1 MPITNAASKF
11 FTESVDLTSTNQT
24 TIYTVPNNHSAVVK
38 ALIIA
43 NTDTSNRNI
52 DLKWY
57 HADDATT
64 HSILEG
70 HQVTGSNFEAVLN
83 DNVPLYLHA
92 GCNGCNSQH
101 HSNNYFRR
109 RILRSEPL
117 GSQLP

>member
-92 GCNGCNSQH
+92 GD
-101 HSNNYFRR
+101 
-109 RILRSEPL
+109 ILYVTAATANTIVTTISVEEYYDPNR
-117 GSQLP
+117 

>member
-1 MPITNAASKF
+1 MPITNTASKF
-11 FTESVDLTSTNQT
+11 FTESVDLTSTSQT

-57 HADDATT
+57 HADDAST

-70 HQVTGSNFEAVLN
+70 HQITGSNFEAVLN

-92 GCNGCNSQH
+92 GD
-101 HSNNYFRR
+101 
-109 RILRSEPL
+109 ILYVTAATANTIVTTISVEEYYDPNR
-117 GSQLP
+117 

>member
-11 FTESVDLTSTNQT
+11 FTESVDLTSTDQT
-24 TIYTVPNNHSAVVK
+24 TIYTVPNNHSAIVK

-43 NTDTSNRNI
+43 NTDSSNRNI

-70 HQVTGSNFEAVLN
+70 YQITGSNFEAVLN
-83 DNVPLYLHA
+83 DNIPLYLHA
-92 GCNGCNSQH
+92 GD
-101 HSNNYFRR
+101 
-109 RILRSEPL
+109 ILYVTAATANTIVTTISVEEYYDPNR
-117 GSQLP
+117 

>member
-11 FTESVDLTSTNQT
+11 FTESVDLTSTDQT
-24 TIYTVPNNHSAVVK
+24 TIYTVPNNHSAIVK

-43 NTDTSNRNI
+43 NTDSSNRNI

-70 HQVTGSNFEAVLN
+70 HQITGSNFEAVLN

-92 GCNGCNSQH
+92 GD
-101 HSNNYFRR
+101 
-109 RILRSEPL
+109 ILYVTAATANTIVTTISVEEYYDPNR
-117 GSQLP
+117 

>member
-1 MPITNAASKF
+1 MPIKNGASKF
-11 FTESVDLTSTNQT
+11 FTESVDLTSTSQT

-70 HQVTGSNFEAVLN
+70 HQITGSNFEAVLN

-92 GCNGCNSQH
+92 GD
-101 HSNNYFRR
+101 
-109 RILRSEPL
+109 ILYVTAATANTIVATISVEEYYDPNR
-117 GSQLP
+117 

>member
-1 MPITNAASKF
+1 MPITNTASKF
-11 FTESVDLTSTNQT
+11 FTESVDLTSTSQT

-70 HQVTGSNFEAVLN
+70 HQISGSNFEAVLN

-92 GCNGCNSQH
+92 GD
-101 HSNNYFRR
+101 
-109 RILRSEPL
+109 ILYVTAATANTIVTTISVEEYYDPNR
-117 GSQLP
+117 

>member
-1 MPITNAASKF
+1 MPITNTASKF
-11 FTESVDLTSTNQT
+11 FTESVDLTSTSQT

-70 HQVTGSNFEAVLN
+70 HQITGSNFEAVLN

-92 GCNGCNSQH
+92 GD
-101 HSNNYFRR
+101 
-109 RILRSEPL
+109 ILYVTAATANTIVTTISVEEYYDPNR
-117 GSQLP
+117 

>member
-1 MPITNAASKF
+1 MPITNTASKF
-11 FTESVDLTSTNQT
+11 FTESVDLTSTSQT

-43 NTDTSNRNI
+43 NTDSSNRNI

-70 HQVTGSNFEAVLN
+70 HQITGSNFEAVLN

-92 GCNGCNSQH
+92 GD
-101 HSNNYFRR
+101 
-109 RILRSEPL
+109 ILYVTAATANTIVTTISVEEYYDPNR
-117 GSQLP
+117 

>member
-1 MPITNAASKF
+1 MPITNTASKF
-11 FTESVDLTSTNQT
+11 FTESVDLTSTSQT

-38 ALIIA
+38 ALIVA

-70 HQVTGSNFEAVLN
+70 HQISGSNFEAVLN

-92 GCNGCNSQH
+92 GD
-101 HSNNYFRR
+101 
-109 RILRSEPL
+109 ILYVTAATANTIVTTISVEEYYDPNR
-117 GSQLP
+117 

>member
-11 FTESVDLTSTNQT
+11 FTESVDLTSTDQT
-24 TIYTVPNNHSAVVK
+24 TIYTVPNKHSAVVK

-43 NTDTSNRNI
+43 NTDSSNRNI

-70 HQVTGSNFEAVLN
+70 HQITGSNFEAVLN
-83 DNVPLYLHA
+83 DNIPLYLHA
-92 GCNGCNSQH
+92 GD
-101 HSNNYFRR
+101 
-109 RILRSEPL
+109 ILYVTAATANTIVTTISVEEYYDPNR
-117 GSQLP
+117 

>member
-11 FTESVDLTSTNQT
+11 FTESVDLTSTDQT
-24 TIYTVPNNHSAVVK
+24 TIYTVPNNHSAIVK

-43 NTDTSNRNI
+43 NTDSSNRNI

-70 HQVTGSNFEAVLN
+70 HQITGSNFEAVLN
-83 DNVPLYLHA
+83 DNIPLYLHA
-92 GCNGCNSQH
+92 GD
-101 HSNNYFRR
+101 
-109 RILRSEPL
+109 ILYVTAATANTIVTTISVEEYYDPNR
-117 GSQLP
+117 

>member
-1 MPITNAASKF
+1 MPITNTASKF
-11 FTESVDLTSTNQT
+11 FTESVDLTSTSQT

-52 DLKWY
+52 DFKWY

-70 HQVTGSNFEAVLN
+70 HQISGSNFEAVLN

-92 GCNGCNSQH
+92 GD
-101 HSNNYFRR
+101 
-109 RILRSEPL
+109 ILYVTAATANTIVTTISVEEYYDPNR
-117 GSQLP
+117 